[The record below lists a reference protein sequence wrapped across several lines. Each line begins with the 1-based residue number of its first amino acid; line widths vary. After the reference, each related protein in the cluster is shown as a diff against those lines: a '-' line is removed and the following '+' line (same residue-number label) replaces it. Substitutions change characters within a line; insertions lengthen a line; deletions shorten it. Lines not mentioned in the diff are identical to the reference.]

1 MVKTKIRN
9 KTKRHNKKRKTIRRC
24 KSRGGGFTDELR
36 NTTSKTRRST
46 PEKEIT
52 RTINPDDKNR
62 FNRLG
67 RTINPDDKNRFN
79 RLGRSYNT
87 TTQQERQNIVT
98 PPRNTYENNKS
109 PPKFRDNNGPFF
121 DTKFGPSQSSFYSGP
136 SGKYTNGTPI
146 PHGKNGL
153 IIYSTGHTYTGDFN
167 KGKREGTGS
176 LTINDKNITGPIYKG
191 EWKNDKFVPF
201 SDWKNKTQK
210 R

>member
-24 KSRGGGFTDELR
+24 KSRGGGFTDDLR
-36 NTTSKTRRST
+36 NTTSK
-46 PEKEIT
+46 T

-87 TTQQERQNIVT
+87 TTHQSSQERQNIVT

>member
-1 MVKTKIRN
+1 MVKTK
-9 KTKRHNKKRKTIRRC
+9 RHHKKRKTIRRC

-36 NTTSKTRRST
+36 KTTSKTRHST
-46 PEKEIT
+46 PEKERT
-52 RTINPDDKNR
+52 RTINPNDKNR
-62 FNRLG
+62 FNRS
-67 RTINPDDKNRFN
+67 
-79 RLGRSYNT
+79 GRSYNT
-87 TTQQERQNIVT
+87 TTQQSSPERHNVVT
-98 PPRNTYENNKS
+98 PPFSTRENNKS
-109 PPKFRDNNGPFF
+109 PPKFRNNNGPFF
-121 DTKFGPSQSSFYSGP
+121 DTKFGPSQNSFYSGP

-146 PHGKNGL
+146 PHGKNGQ

-176 LTINDKNITGPIYKG
+176 LTINDKNITGPTYKG

>member
-1 MVKTKIRN
+1 MVKTKRRN
-9 KTKRHNKKRKTIRRC
+9 KTKRHNKKRKTIRKC
-24 KSRGGGFTDELR
+24 KSGGGGFTSELR
-36 NTTSKTRRST
+36 NTTSKTRT
-46 PEKEIT
+46 T
-52 RTINPDDKNR
+52 NPDDKNR
-62 FNRLG
+62 FNMSG

-79 RLGRSYNT
+79 RSGRSYNT
-87 TTQQERQNIVT
+87 TTQQSSQERQNVVT
-98 PPRNTYENNKS
+98 PPINRYENNKS

-121 DTKFGPSQSSFYSGP
+121 DTKFGPSQSGFYSGP

-146 PHGKNGL
+146 PHGKNGQ

-191 EWKNDKFVPF
+191 QWKNDKFVPF

-210 R
+210 I

>member
-1 MVKTKIRN
+1 MVKTKRRN

-24 KSRGGGFTDELR
+24 KSGGGGFTDELR
-36 NTTSKTRRST
+36 NTTSKTRRLT
-46 PEKEIT
+46 PEKEIK
-52 RTINPDDKNR
+52 RTINPNDKNR
-62 FNRLG
+62 FNRS
-67 RTINPDDKNRFN
+67 
-79 RLGRSYNT
+79 GRSYNT
-87 TTQQERQNIVT
+87 TTQQSSQERQNVVT
-98 PPRNTYENNKS
+98 PPPRNKYENNKS

-146 PHGKNGL
+146 PHGKNGQ
-153 IIYSTGHTYTGDFN
+153 IIYSNGHSYIGDFN

-201 SDWKNKTQK
+201 SEWKNKTQK